1 MKYVGYY
8 AGDLCIKV
16 IHTVGESS
24 LPIEDVKKNWESSF
38 NSELENLIKEVL
50 SDDCEHNTD
59 VEVVLTQDYV
69 ILDIEGD
76 DHAGEKLQH

>member
-16 IHTVGESS
+16 THTVGENS
-24 LPIEDVKKNWESSF
+24 LPIEEVKKNWESSF
-38 NSELENLIKEVL
+38 NSELETLIKDVL
-50 SDDCEHNTD
+50 EDDCEDNTD

-69 ILDIEGD
+69 ILETEGD
-76 DHAGEKLQH
+76 DHASEKL